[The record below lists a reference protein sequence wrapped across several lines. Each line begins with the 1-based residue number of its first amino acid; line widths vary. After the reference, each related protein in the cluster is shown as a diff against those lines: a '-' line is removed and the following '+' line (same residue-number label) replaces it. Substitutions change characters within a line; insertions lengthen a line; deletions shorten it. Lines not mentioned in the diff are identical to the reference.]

1 MFNKIFAG
9 RNGIDRYSIFSALF
23 ALVFLPYP
31 YIWIVGIILFA
42 YSIFRAFSKNID
54 KRRMELYKFDEI
66 NRAFASKIMKLF
78 YLLRNMFRKYR
89 NNFQKTKTRI
99 SQKKQFLFIKCPQCK
114 KTLRLPRH
122 KGKLQATC
130 PVCSTEFI
138 KKT

>member
-9 RNGIDRYSIFSALF
+9 RNGIDRYSIFLALF
-23 ALVFLPYP
+23 ALIFLPYP
-31 YIWIVGIILFA
+31 YIWIISSIIFT
-42 YSIFRAFSKNID
+42 YSVFRAFSKNID
-54 KRRMELYKFDEI
+54 NRKRELYKFDEI
-66 NRAFASKIMKLF
+66 NRAFAMKIMKLF
-78 YLLRNMFRKYR
+78 YWFRNMFRKYLS
-89 NNFQKTKTRI
+89 NFQKTKTRI
-99 SQKKQFLFIKCPQCK
+99 SQRKQFLFIKCPKCK